1 MSMTAGGL
9 FAAVRCRLSQ
19 YGYLLYNGLELI
31 TIFMILTRDVILE
44 EINKGNINI
53 SPFDI
58 KNLGPASYDLALG
71 NSLRVFVPQA
81 TPYAVHNEADF
92 NDLTK
97 LVEIDES
104 GYTMKPGEAVLGV
117 TVENIALATHI
128 AGWLEGRSRFARLG
142 LMVHIS
148 SPFMQP
154 GINNREVL
162 EIANLGPTPLTILP
176 GTKICQFVFEYCQ
189 GSAAYSGRFKTQ
201 ESA

>member
-1 MSMTAGGL
+1 
-9 FAAVRCRLSQ
+9 
-19 YGYLLYNGLELI
+19 
-31 TIFMILTRDVILE
+31 MILTRDVILE
-44 EINKGNINI
+44 EIKKGNINI
-53 SPFDI
+53 SPFDE

-71 NSLRVFVPQA
+71 SGLRIFTPQEKA
-81 TPYAVHNEADF
+81 YAVTNDADF

-97 LVEIDES
+97 LIEIDES
-104 GYTMKPGEAVLGV
+104 GYTMRPGETVLGV
-117 TVENIALATHI
+117 TIENISLATHI

-162 EIANLGPTPLTILP
+162 EIANLSPTPLTILP

-189 GSAAYSGRFKTQ
+189 GKAAYAGRFKAQ
-201 ESA
+201 ISA

>member
-1 MSMTAGGL
+1 
-9 FAAVRCRLSQ
+9 
-19 YGYLLYNGLELI
+19 
-31 TIFMILTRDVILE
+31 MILTRDVILE
-44 EINKGNINI
+44 EMKKGNIGI
-53 SPFDI
+53 SPFDAN
-58 KNLGPASYDLALG
+58 NLGPASYDLALG
-71 NSLRVFVPQA
+71 TSLRFFVPQKEA
-81 TPYAVHNEADF
+81 YAVHNEADF
-92 NDLTK
+92 NELTK
-97 LVEIDES
+97 LIEMDEN

-117 TVENIALATHI
+117 TVENITLSTHI

-189 GSAAYSGRFKTQ
+189 GNAAYAGKFKAQ
-201 ESA
+201 KSA